1 MQKLLLAFAFFLA
14 ITAAASAQVVYEDFE
29 GTPLEWNPFGDGTYN
44 GAIDNPDPDQYNMSA
59 KVGSYTKSNMTGFS
73 LLIAFVDEPMDL
85 TVNNKF
91 SIDVYAP
98 VATEF
103 IFKLEGD
110 GEFLEKRT
118 NIPII
123 NGWRTYTFDMSA
135 AADFTTITK
144 IIIFFDP
151 GVEMSGDTYL
161 FDNIVANPADE
172 CAGTVPEEG
181 ILDDFECQRN
191 VTYGGGFDSLS
202 VIANPDPSGIN
213 TSSMVG
219 QYIDPLDLFSAL
231 TIDFDNALDLSV
243 RNQVNFKAWA
253 PKLGNYLVK
262 LEGGASP
269 GIEITVPVTEINTW
283 VEYTVDFS
291 GQSNTNH
298 EQIAI
303 FFNAGAMG
311 QPGDIYYIDDIQLL
325 EGAPNEP
332 LEDFEDGAN
341 LGWEPLNGDM
351 INHGSFAVIANPDMS
366 GINTS
371 ANVGQYT
378 KGGAAFSTVSAF
390 LPEGIDLSANPQIN
404 LQVWAP
410 AGSESV
416 TLQLSSPIEGNRDVT
431 RTIDATMEW
440 VQLSFNFE
448 ESATITDFESIR
460 ILFDPGT
467 AAAGTIYY
475 FDNLIQ
481 GDVTVDLCENVDSL
495 TNYLDDFECQRNVT
509 YLAGADRLNV
519 IPNPDISAGNNS
531 ATVGEYTDPQ
541 DQFSAL
547 VLDQPGSIDLSLE
560 NQFHIKVWAPIA
572 GPMVV
577 KLEGGT
583 SPSLEVPVQITQ
595 TEEWVE
601 YVVDFSSQEMADH
614 DRVAVFF
621 NFNMVSTQEDVYYID
636 DIFFTRDSYR
646 GCVSDFETPNT
657 TIDTWRYFANG
668 SLESMGKQ
676 FEIVAN
682 PNLDDLNMSENVGE
696 FVKASDAL
704 PFAGMF
710 APLDAPINFQDN
722 KTLRV
727 KVLMDH
733 IGNVGMKVEGAA
745 NPMMNPGI
753 ELSVP
758 NTKVNEWE
766 EITFDFSAA
775 VSDADYRTLTIFFDL
790 GIDATG
796 EDVTSYFDDIV
807 IGNGMCTTTGVFN
820 PVSVESFQV
829 FPNPTSANL
838 WVEKTT
844 DITTLVVYDAFGR
857 ELRRIATD
865 RLEYRVEVPV
875 ADLPQGVYLLAGLD
889 RTGQLK
895 ANGRFV
901 KQ

>member
-1 MQKLLLAFAFFLA
+1 MKTLLLSLTFLFALTSA
-14 ITAAASAQVVYEDFE
+14 LTAQVVIEDFE
-29 GTPLEWNPFGDGTYN
+29 GTPLGWGGDGTFN
-44 GAIDNPDPDQYNMSA
+44 GAIDNPDPDQTNMSA
-59 KVGSYTKSNMTGFS
+59 QVGSYTKSDMTGFS
-73 LLIAFVDEPMDL
+73 LLIATLPAPLDL
-85 TVNNKF
+85 SVNNKI
-91 SIDVYAP
+91 SIDVYAA
-98 VATEF
+98 VATKF
-103 IFKLEGD
+103 IFKLEG
-110 GEFLEKRT
+110 GGQSFEET
-118 NIPII
+118 INIPVI
-123 NGWRTYTFDMSA
+123 NQWRTYTV
-135 AADFTTITK
+135 DFSSLEDATEIDK
-144 IIIFFDP
+144 IVLFFDP

-219 QYIDPLDLFSAL
+219 QYIDPQDLFSAL
-231 TIDFDNALDLSV
+231 VLDFGDPIDLST

-253 PKLGNYLVK
+253 PKLGNFFVK
-262 LEGGASP
+262 LEGGVSP
-269 GIEITVPVTEINTW
+269 SIEITVPVTAVNTW
-283 VEYTVDFS
+283 QEYTVDFS
-291 GQSNTNH
+291 DQANANYTRL
-298 EQIAI
+298 AI
-303 FFNAGAMG
+303 FFNAGVMAEA
-311 QPGDIYYIDDIQLL
+311 GDIYYIDDIRLL
-325 EGAPNEP
+325 EGAPDEP
-332 LEDFEDGAN
+332 IEDFEDGGD
-341 LGWEPLNGDM
+341 LSWEPLNSDAV
-351 INHGSFAVIANPDMS
+351 NHGSFAIIPNPDMS
-366 GINTS
+366 GANTS
-371 ANVGQYT
+371 DNVGEYT
-378 KGGAAFSTVSAF
+378 KGNAAFSTVSAF
-390 LPEGIDLSANPQIN
+390 LPDGLDLSNDPQLN

-410 AGSESV
+410 DGSESV
-416 TLQLSSPIEGNRDVT
+416 TLQLSSPISGTRDVT

-440 VQLSFNFE
+440 IDLSFNFE
-448 ESATITDFESIR
+448 ESSMITDFESVR

-467 AAAGTIYY
+467 SASGTVYY

-509 YLAGADRLNV
+509 YLSGADRLNV
-519 IPNPDISAGNNS
+519 IPNPDVSEGNSS
-531 ATVGEYTDPQ
+531 ATVGEYTDPM
-541 DQFSAL
+541 DAFSAL
-547 VLDQPGSIDLSLE
+547 VLDQPGNVDLSLE

-583 SPSLEVPVQITQ
+583 SPSIEEMVMITE
-595 TEEWVE
+595 TEQWVE
-601 YVVDFSSQEMADH
+601 YVIDFSGEEAANH
-614 DRVAVFF
+614 DRVAIFF
-621 NFNMVSTQEDVYYID
+621 NFNMVSDMEDVYYID

-657 TIDTWRYFANG
+657 TIGNWQYFANG
-668 SLESMGKQ
+668 SLELIKG
-676 FEIVAN
+676 FEIVEN
-682 PNLDDLNMSENVGE
+682 PSPDDLNASENVGE
-696 FVKASDAL
+696 FVKASDAMS
-704 PFAGMF
+704 FAGMF
-710 APLDAPINFQDN
+710 AALDAPINFRDN

-775 VSDADYRTLTIFFDL
+775 VDDADYRTLTIFFDL
-790 GIDATG
+790 GIEATG

-807 IGNGMCTTTGVFN
+807 IGDGMCTSTGIFN
-820 PVSVESFQV
+820 PVNVETFRV
-829 FPNPTSANL
+829 FPNPTSSNL
-838 WVEKTT
+838 WVEKTA
-844 DITTLVVYDAFGR
+844 DITSLIVYDAFGR

-875 ADLPQGVYLLAGLD
+875 SDLPQGVYLLSGLD
-889 RTGQLK
+889 RTGQLQ